1 MGPLGLEDSDEAQFG
16 FIKGRDRAVLAII
29 LLETQEHQRWT
40 KAGFPAWLLSMDV
53 KSAFPKSWRPAVA
66 YEIAKGGMSDKLW
79 ALLRAMERG
88 LRGYVWVQDLKTE
101 EYAYK
106 DGMNQ
111 GDPTAPEKWIWFI
124 DPLYPTIRESM
135 EGADLQNG
143 ATVKTAGFADDTFLV
158 SSGPRAL
165 QDLAAGGRACE
176 SDA

>member
-1 MGPLGLEDSDEAQFG
+1 M
-16 FIKGRDRAVLAII
+16 
-29 LLETQEHQRWT
+29 
-40 KAGFPAWLLSMDV
+40 
-53 KSAFPKSWRPAVA
+53 
-66 YEIAKGGMSDKLW
+66 
-79 ALLRAMERG
+79 
-88 LRGYVWVQDLKTE
+88 QDLKTE

-111 GDPTAPEKWIWFI
+111 GDPTAPVKWIWFI

-176 SDA
+176 SDAQRRRYAWDEGKKRRLVCLGPGTGQGATVNINRKPVKERPTLRVLGYMVGSSKRGPHQRDLWRHVYIRHE